1 MSTQSHRL
9 ATIEGLEQPNGWS
22 PIRRDLGVESFGVN
36 AWTAREAGVA
46 VIPEHDEK
54 PSGHEELYLVIAGR
68 ATFTVAGD
76 EIEAP
81 VGTLVFVPDPEVRRG
96 AVATEAPTTVVSV
109 GGQPGA
115 VYRPRSWERNIE
127 VMGLF
132 EQGDYEG
139 AREVLITAMDEYED
153 RDALLYNLACAEA
166 LLGRSDEALVHLREA
181 VAGRPDLAEAALT
194 DEDLE
199 SLRDLPGFAEAVG
212 RS

>member
-1 MSTQSHRL
+1 M
-9 ATIEGLEQPNGWS
+9 ATVEGLEQPNGWS
-22 PIRRDLGVESFGVN
+22 PIRRELGVESFGVN
-36 AWTAREAGVA
+36 AWTAREEGAA

-54 PSGHEELYLVIAGR
+54 PSGHEELYLVTAGR

-96 AVATEAPTTVVSV
+96 AVSTEAPTTVVSV

-115 VYRPRSWERNIE
+115 VYRPRSWERNID

-139 AREVLITAMDEYED
+139 ARDLLITAMDEYED

-166 LLGRSDEALVHLREA
+166 LLGRPDEALAHLRES
-181 VAGRPDLAEAALT
+181 VADRPDLAEAALT

-212 RS
+212 RQS